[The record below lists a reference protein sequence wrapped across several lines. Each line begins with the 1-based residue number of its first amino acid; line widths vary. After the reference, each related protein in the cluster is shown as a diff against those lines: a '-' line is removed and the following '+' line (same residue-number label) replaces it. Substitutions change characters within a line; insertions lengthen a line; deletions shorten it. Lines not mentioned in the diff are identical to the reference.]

1 MPLYVDYSRIIT
13 NDIVA
18 LCPHFLLSGHYLEMP
33 RICKH
38 VGCRNRPLYGTEQG
52 RPHFCAEHKDPNMK
66 NTATSRV
73 TNANVSTCIVSACQ
87 EQPSNPRFRG
97 YCAPCYVM
105 LFPEDPLTF
114 QTMYRSK
121 QQATYQFVASHFD
134 GFQHESPLYIAGV
147 RIDCRIV
154 IADTVL
160 CVSTDPNIMLNE
172 DGTTPYKV
180 ILIAFNPNKYVT
192 KTGDTVNPM
201 LYMRLPLLEDEIARQ
216 LERIIAGKNIDRC
229 EIVRLFATISGCP
242 STNSP

>member
-1 MPLYVDYSRIIT
+1 
-13 NDIVA
+13 
-18 LCPHFLLSGHYLEMP
+18 MP

-38 VGCRNRPLYGTEQG
+38 VGCRNRPLYGMEQG

-66 NTATSRV
+66 NMTTTSRV
-73 TNANVSTCIVSACQ
+73 ANTSISTCIVSKCQ
-87 EQPSNPRFRG
+87 EQPSSSRFRG
-97 YCAPCYVM
+97 YCAPCYVT

-114 QTMYRSK
+114 QTVYRSK
-121 QQATYQFVASHFD
+121 HQATYQFVASRFD

-172 DGTTPYKV
+172 DGAIPYKM
-180 ILIAFNPNKYVT
+180 ILIVFNPNKYVT
-192 KTGDTVNPM
+192 KIGQTVNPM

-216 LERIIAGKNIDRC
+216 MERIIANENRDKL
-229 EIVRLFATISGCP
+229 EIIQLFSTTSDGP
-242 STNSP
+242 STNFP

>member
-1 MPLYVDYSRIIT
+1 M
-13 NDIVA
+13 
-18 LCPHFLLSGHYLEMP
+18 CPHFLLSGHYLEMP

-38 VGCRNRPLYGTEQG
+38 VGCRNRPLYGTELG
-52 RPHFCAEHKDPNMK
+52 RPHFCAEHKEPDMK
-66 NTATSRV
+66 NMTATSRV
-73 TNANVSTCIVSACQ
+73 ATSGVSTCIVSKCQ
-87 EQPSNPRFRG
+87 EQPSSPRFRG
-97 YCAPCYVM
+97 YCAPCYVT

-114 QTMYRSK
+114 HTVYRSK
-121 QQATYQFVASHFD
+121 QQATYQFVASRFD

-180 ILIAFNPNKYVT
+180 ILIVFNPNKYVS
-192 KTGDTVNPM
+192 KTCESVNPM

-216 LERIIAGKNIDRC
+216 MERIIANENRDKL
-229 EIVRLFATISGCP
+229 EIIRLFATTSDCP

>member
-1 MPLYVDYSRIIT
+1 VIYSKTNT
-13 NDIVA
+13 NDNRT

-38 VGCRNRPLYGTEQG
+38 VGCRNRPLYGMEQG
-52 RPHFCAEHKDPNMK
+52 CPHFCAEHKGPNMK
-66 NTATSRV
+66 NMTATSRV
-73 TNANVSTCIVSACQ
+73 ATSGLSTCIGSKCQ
-87 EQPSNPRFRG
+87 EQQSSPRFRG
-97 YCAPCYVM
+97 YCAPCYVT

-114 QTMYRSK
+114 QTVYRSK
-121 QQATYQFVASHFD
+121 QQATYQFVASRFD

-180 ILIAFNPNKYVT
+180 ILIVFNPNKYVT
-192 KTGDTVNPM
+192 KTCESVNPM

-216 LERIIAGKNIDRC
+216 MERIIANENRDKL
-229 EIVRLFATISGCP
+229 EIIRLFATTSDCP

>member
-1 MPLYVDYSRIIT
+1 MT
-13 NDIVA
+13 ADIVA

-38 VGCRNRPLYGTEQG
+38 VGCRNRPLYGVEQG

-66 NTATSRV
+66 NMTTTARV
-73 TNANVSTCIVSACQ
+73 TNSSVSTCIVSKCQ
-87 EQPSNPRFRG
+87 EQPASPRFRG
-97 YCAPCYVM
+97 YCAPCYVT

-114 QTMYRSK
+114 QTVYRSK
-121 QQATYQFVASHFD
+121 HQATYQFVASRFD

-160 CVSTDPNIMLNE
+160 CISTDPNIILIE
-172 DGTTPYKV
+172 DGVTPYKV
-180 ILIAFNPNKYVT
+180 ILIVFNPNKYVNQ
-192 KTGDTVNPM
+192 TGDTVNPM

-216 LERIIAGKNIDRC
+216 MERIIANENRDKL
-229 EIVRLFATISGCP
+229 EVVRLFATTSGCP

>member
-1 MPLYVDYSRIIT
+1 
-13 NDIVA
+13 
-18 LCPHFLLSGHYLEMP
+18 
-33 RICKH
+33 
-38 VGCRNRPLYGTEQG
+38 
-52 RPHFCAEHKDPNMK
+52 
-66 NTATSRV
+66 
-73 TNANVSTCIVSACQ
+73 
-87 EQPSNPRFRG
+87 
-97 YCAPCYVM
+97 M

-160 CVSTDPNIMLNE
+160 CVSTDPNIMLVE
-172 DGTTPYKV
+172 DGATPYKV
-180 ILIAFNPNKYVT
+180 ILIVFNPNKYVT
-192 KTGDTVNPM
+192 KIGDTMNPM